1 MIGKLRQYLLFQK
14 NSDGAGTFYCNLIKD
29 NGSIYGAL
37 GDHLD
42 IQVKN
47 PLTGVLLGVSRIDLS
62 TEPKIW
68 KYNSLVWYTLMS
80 AYFRAHIFNFSYERF
95 RPGRYIVNDTLF

>member
-1 MIGKLRQYLLFQK
+1 MKYNKGKWINLWCFGRSLR
-14 NSDGAGTFYCNLIKD
+14 
-29 NGSIYGAL
+29 
-37 GDHLD
+37 D

-47 PLTGVLLGVSRIDLS
+47 PLAGVMLGVSRIDLS

-95 RPGRYIVNDTLF
+95 RPGRYIVNDTSF